1 MLPSPVNITFR
12 ERLDGV
18 AVFFFMQAAAITL
31 EDSVQWSLRRVGLRF
46 SGHSFTKT
54 LLGYIWVTTFFWLS
68 LPHVGDVLLRTRFGE
83 QPLFTASPN
92 EAWVK
97 KFVDA
102 LA

>member
-1 MLPSPVNITFR
+1 MLPSPANITFR

-18 AVFFFMQAAAITL
+18 VIFFFMQAAAITL
-31 EDSVQWSLRRVGLRF
+31 EDSVRWSLRRTGSQVSSRIF
-46 SGHSFTKT
+46 AKT
-54 LLGYIWVTTFFWLS
+54 LFGYVWVTAFLWLS
-68 LPHVGDVLLRTRFGE
+68 LPHAGDVLLRIRFGE

-102 LA
+102 LP